1 MTYVTFCHSS
11 IDLSNITAAVYSTEL
26 CNRLRGFLSAW
37 PPSGPLSYINELL
50 VATVDFERSLESW
63 NIRFVLVKGHF
74 TAWEMTT
81 VRNLIFFLTLGNP
94 SVLYRVV

>member
-1 MTYVTFCHSS
+1 MLSFCHSS

-37 PPSGPLSYINELL
+37 PPSGPLPYINELL

-63 NIRFVLVKGHF
+63 NIRFVLKVILQLQK
-74 TAWEMTT
+74 
-81 VRNLIFFLTLGNP
+81 
-94 SVLYRVV
+94 